1 MHAFSHFKD
10 LVTCTNGFVSVLAI
24 LIIRVHIRFRKFK
37 ISDSPYFVRKGDKGV
52 NLLASLCNM
61 YDASKD
67 DLRKTMVMANK
78 LIEDILKKK
87 PCLASECKTETLEN
101 IVTG

>member
-1 MHAFSHFKD
+1 M
-10 LVTCTNGFVSVLAI
+10 
-24 LIIRVHIRFRKFK
+24 IIRTLLKFWHSSLL
-37 ISDSPYFVRKGDKGV
+37 ISLMCNHSVNKGDKGV
-52 NLLASLCNM
+52 DLLASLCKM
-61 YDASKD
+61 YDASED
-67 DLRKTMVMANK
+67 DLRKTMEMANK